1 MIDKKKGDN
10 NTKMSYDREYTEEVT
25 RQEPP
30 HTRKCEIL
38 TEEKIAQQTS
48 PQDLHKKDTEK
59 NREKTFETL
68 THKSKVFCSS

>member
-10 NTKMSYDREYTEEVT
+10 NTKMSYDREHTEEVT

-38 TEEKIAQQTS
+38 TEEKIA
-48 PQDLHKKDTEK
+48 
-59 NREKTFETL
+59 
-68 THKSKVFCSS
+68 